1 MPTLNIPDATYRRL
15 EERAAALGTTVG
27 TLALQA
33 IERVAQE
40 PQTDV
45 PPPDDEWKTHF
56 EKLLAFTHARADRYP
71 PGFQA
76 DVSREAMYE
85 GCGE

>member
-1 MPTLNIPDATYRRL
+1 MPTITASDDPAGTDQQVTT
-15 EERAAALGTTVG
+15 AAHLPA
-27 TLALQA
+27 
-33 IERVAQE
+33 
-40 PQTDV
+40 
-45 PPPDDEWKTHF
+45 DEWQRQFDALNALIHS
-56 EKLLAFTHARADRYP
+56 RADRYP